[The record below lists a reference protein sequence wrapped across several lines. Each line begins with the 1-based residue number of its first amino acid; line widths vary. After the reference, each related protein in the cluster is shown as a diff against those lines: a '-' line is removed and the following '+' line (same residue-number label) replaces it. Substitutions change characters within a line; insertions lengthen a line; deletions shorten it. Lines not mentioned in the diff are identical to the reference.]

1 MIKALVFDAYGTL
14 YDVHSVKEACES
26 IFPEKGEAI
35 SMTWRKKQL
44 EYCFQRQMMGRY
56 RPFDEVTRDALHYAC
71 KSEGANPTKESEDTL
86 MDAYLKL
93 GLFDEVE
100 DVLRKLWNK
109 KRVVFSNGSKNMIKP
124 LVSGSEIDGNIDMVI
139 SADEIKQYKP
149 SAAAYAHALNKLDVR
164 REEVLF
170 MSSNT
175 WDIMGAASFG
185 FHTVWINRNGVQSET
200 LDIQPDWA
208 YTSLDG
214 ILEWV

>member
-1 MIKALVFDAYGTL
+1 NHHYLFFHQYARTHITL
-14 YDVHSVKEACES
+14 HSFPTRRSSDLHSVKEACES

-100 DVLRKLWNK
+100 D
-109 KRVVFSNGSKNMIKP
+109 
-124 LVSGSEIDGNIDMVI
+124 
-139 SADEIKQYKP
+139 
-149 SAAAYAHALNKLDVR
+149 
-164 REEVLF
+164 
-170 MSSNT
+170 
-175 WDIMGAASFG
+175 
-185 FHTVWINRNGVQSET
+185 
-200 LDIQPDWA
+200 
-208 YTSLDG
+208 
-214 ILEWV
+214 